1 MAQVNINIRMDE
13 TVKKQAENLFSE
25 LGLNMTTAFN
35 MFVRQALN
43 KGGIPFEVVRKDD
56 FYSPYNQE
64 KLRES
69 IESTNNTIKSFD
81 ELEKMAQ

>member
-1 MAQVNINIRMDE
+1 MAQVNVNIRMDE
-13 TVKKQAENLFSE
+13 TVKKQAEELFGE

-35 MFVRQALN
+35 MFVRQALYR
-43 KGGIPFEVVRKDD
+43 GGIPFDVVRKDD
-56 FYSPYNQE
+56 FYSAYNQE

-69 IESTNNTIKSFD
+69 ISSTDQTVKSID

>member
-1 MAQVNINIRMDE
+1 MGQININIRMDE
-13 TVKKQAENLFSE
+13 TIKKQAEELFSE

-35 MFVRQALN
+35 MFVRQTIN

-56 FYSPYNQE
+56 FYNPYNQE

-69 IESTNNTIKSFD
+69 INSTNRIEKSFEELD
-81 ELEKMAQ
+81 EMAQ

>member
-13 TVKKQAENLFSE
+13 TVKKQAEELFSE

-69 IESTNNTIKSFD
+69 IVSTNKTVKSLD

>member
-13 TVKKQAENLFSE
+13 TVKKQAEELFSE

-43 KGGIPFEVVRKDD
+43 KGGIPFEVMRKDD

-69 IESTNNTIKSFD
+69 ITSTNKTVKSLD

>member
-13 TVKKQAENLFSE
+13 TVKKQAEELFNE

-43 KGGIPFEVVRKDD
+43 RGGIPFEVVRKDA

-69 IESTNNTIKSFD
+69 IASTDKTVKSLD
-81 ELEKMAQ
+81 ALEKLAQ

>member
-13 TVKKQAENLFSE
+13 NIKKQAEDLFSE

-35 MFVRQALN
+35 MFVRQAIN

-56 FYSPYNQE
+56 FYSPYNQA

-69 IESTNNTIKSFD
+69 IASTNTTIKSID
-81 ELEKMAQ
+81 ELEKMAE

>member
-13 TVKKQAENLFSE
+13 TVKKQAEELFGE

-43 KGGIPFEVVRKDD
+43 RGGIPFEVVRKDA
-56 FYSPYNQE
+56 FYSSYNQA

-69 IESTNNTIKSFD
+69 IASTDKTVKSLD
-81 ELEKMAQ
+81 ALEKLAQ